1 MVQEWCRHLL
11 SSDEPIEVREVKA
24 VDPGNLLENQ
34 EYTDLDFSI
43 KKIFEELDSEVACER
58 RLFSCV

>member
-1 MVQEWCRHLL
+1 MR
-11 SSDEPIEVREVKA
+11 DVKA
-24 VDPGNLLENQ
+24 VDPGNLLETQ
-34 EYTDLDFSI
+34 EYTDLDLSI